1 MATLEDLLYINDY
14 TLPSLFRRSVE
25 TIQQREQ
32 TQEDI
37 VEPMSDGA
45 ALGGG
50 ALMMS
55 VSSLISSFIIIYSQ
69 YILVKCYCDDFVGY
83 IFIFFILMMFP
94 YIAIPYLF
102 YKRFFGDCSFFQ

>member
-1 MATLEDLLYINDY
+1 MASLEDLLYINDY
-14 TLPSLFRRSVE
+14 TLPSLFKRSVKK
-25 TIQQREQ
+25 IK
-32 TQEDI
+32 TQENI

-102 YKRFFGDCSFFQ
+102 YKRFSGGCSF

>member
-1 MATLEDLLYINDY
+1 MASLEDLLYINDY
-14 TLPSLFRRSVE
+14 TLPSLFRRSV
-25 TIQQREQ
+25 QMVQ
-32 TQEDI
+32 TQEDV

-45 ALGGG
+45 TLGGG

-102 YKRFFGDCSFFQ
+102 YKRFFGGCSF